1 MSNIILIGFMGCGK
15 SSIGR
20 FMARN
25 GYRLV
30 DTDSVIEKDAGRTI
44 KEIFADEG
52 EEYFRRK
59 ETDILMELIQ
69 REDDNLVVA
78 VGGGLPMHARN
89 RALIHKLGV
98 VVYLRAKVD
107 TLAWRLRNDTV
118 RPLLQTGNPRQ
129 KIAELMEKRSST
141 YEGTADV
148 IIDTDGCS
156 YEKVYSMIKEK
167 IN

>member
-69 REDDNLVVA
+69 REEDNLVVA

-98 VVYLRAKVD
+98 VVD

-156 YEKVYSMIKEK
+156 YEKVYSKIKEK

>member
-69 REDDNLVVA
+69 REEDNLVVA

-107 TLAWRLRNDTV
+107 TLAWRLRNDTFV
-118 RPLLQTGNPRQ
+118 H
-129 KIAELMEKRSST
+129 I
-141 YEGTADV
+141 
-148 IIDTDGCS
+148 
-156 YEKVYSMIKEK
+156 
-167 IN
+167 

>member
-69 REDDNLVVA
+69 REEDNLVVA

-98 VVYLRAKVD
+98 VVRAKVD

>member
-1 MSNIILIGFMGCGK
+1 MSNVILIGFMGCGK

-69 REDDNLVVA
+69 REEDNLVVA
-78 VGGGLPMHARN
+78 GGRVVPWRQVGLWLREHLTPRLPLFCGLR
-89 RALIHKLGV
+89 LG
-98 VVYLRAKVD
+98 
-107 TLAWRLRNDTV
+107 
-118 RPLLQTGNPRQ
+118 
-129 KIAELMEKRSST
+129 
-141 YEGTADV
+141 
-148 IIDTDGCS
+148 
-156 YEKVYSMIKEK
+156 
-167 IN
+167 

>member
-69 REDDNLVVA
+69 REEDNLVVA

-89 RALIHKLGV
+89 RALINSEWS
-98 VVYLRAKVD
+98 YIC
-107 TLAWRLRNDTV
+107 V
-118 RPLLQTGNPRQ
+118 RKSIHLPGDS
-129 KIAELMEKRSST
+129 E
-141 YEGTADV
+141 
-148 IIDTDGCS
+148 
-156 YEKVYSMIKEK
+156 MIR
-167 IN
+167 